1 MKKQEIYVVIDSE
14 EKRLRAIQIL
24 SDAQEEIWEESLLF
38 IKSEMGCLICRRD
51 NLWYLLKTRSY
62 KEEISLDQLDRIL
75 NTKEIPSEDKQI
87 PLDALK
93 LIAESYGFELVEKP
107 REIKVGDFG
116 KFWDNDNKD
125 CCFGFLHT
133 IDNDLGSFDLGSF
146 ESGAGLY
153 WSKFHHLTDEEKQ
166 QIQENW

>member
-1 MKKQEIYVVIDSE
+1 MKKEEIYVVIDSE

-24 SDAQEEIWEESLLF
+24 SDAKENISTCDLSMDFSEKHKYLRLDSNNQWFIFSYMFSTDTEI
-38 IKSEMGCLICRRD
+38 
-51 NLWYLLKTRSY
+51 T
-62 KEEISLDQLDRIL
+62 LDQLEQML
-75 NTKEIPSEDKQI
+75 NPIKEVGMS
-87 PLDALK
+87 LDALK
-93 LIAESYGFELVEKP
+93 LIAESWGFELVEKP

-133 IDNDLGSFDLGSF
+133 IDNDLGSFDLCSF